1 VRLLIEPPSLILIL
15 ADGAD
20 VALQMLRLAGARQLR
35 ARRVHDA
42 RHAAAAIV
50 ASIKS
55 VFTYDADDW
64 ISFEEDG
71 LRITGPVTTMAR
83 LGRS

>member
-1 VRLLIEPPSLILIL
+1 MIRIL
-15 ADGAD
+15 ADGPE
-20 VALQMLRLAGARQLR
+20 VALEMLRLAAAHQLR

-42 RHAAAAIV
+42 RHAAAAIS
-50 ASIKS
+50 AGIRS

-64 ISFEEDG
+64 NSFASDR
-71 LRITGPVTTMAR
+71 LNIAGPVSTLAR